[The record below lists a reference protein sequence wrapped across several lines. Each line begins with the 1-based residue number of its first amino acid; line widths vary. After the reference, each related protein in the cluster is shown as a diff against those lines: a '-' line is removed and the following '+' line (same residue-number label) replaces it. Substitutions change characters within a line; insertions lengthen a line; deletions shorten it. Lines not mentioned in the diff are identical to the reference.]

1 MLQHLSD
8 IARSKRVDDGNMKKT
23 NWNDF
28 YLQIIV
34 NPRYAAVARS
44 SLPLFYQ
51 NFMLLQAENQGET
64 SYSKRSINQ

>member
-8 IARSKRVDDGNMKKT
+8 IARSKRVDDGNLKKA

-34 NPRYAAVARS
+34 NPRSDLAA
-44 SLPLFYQ
+44 
-51 NFMLLQAENQGET
+51 
-64 SYSKRSINQ
+64 